1 MQHTSDESRSKHPDW
16 RTSAGVAL
24 PTVAD
29 IHHAHYFKIRAITRL
44 AAPTEPLW
52 IVPQTEETSQAE
64 EKSEAKAA

>member
-1 MQHTSDESRSKHPDW
+1 MNPGRNILIGAQAP
-16 RTSAGVAL
+16 GVAL

>member
-1 MQHTSDESRSKHPDW
+1 MLNSSDKFKSKHPDW
-16 RTSAGVAL
+16 RTSSGIAI

-52 IVPQTEETSQAE
+52 IVSPTEETSLAK
-64 EKSEAKAA
+64 EKSVPKAA